1 MAGAGLW
8 GIMAERPEYRL
19 EDQIGFVLRRVTQ
32 RHLALFSAAI
42 PQVTTTQ
49 WAVIARLFELGSM
62 SQNHLG
68 REAAMDAATVK
79 GVVDRLVRE
88 GLVET
93 APDPDDKRRLT
104 VALTAAGRDLFQAQL
119 AAAAGVSEATLAPL
133 SEEERAQVLALLA
146 RLT

>member
-1 MAGAGLW
+1 MAK
-8 GIMAERPEYRL
+8 RPDYHL

-49 WAVIARLFELGSM
+49 WAVIARLSELGPM

-68 REAAMDAATVK
+68 RETAMDAATVK

-104 VALTAAGRDLFQAQL
+104 VALSPAGRDLFRAQL
-119 AAAAGVSEATLAPL
+119 AAAAGVSQATLAPL
-133 SEEERAQVLALLA
+133 SADEQATLLALLA

>member
-1 MAGAGLW
+1 MAK
-8 GIMAERPEYRL
+8 RPDYHL

-49 WAVIARLFELGSM
+49 WAVIVRLSEIGPM

-93 APDPDDKRRLT
+93 APDPDDKRRVT

-119 AAAAGVSEATLAPL
+119 AAAAGVSEATLSPL
-133 SEEERAQVLALLA
+133 TAQERAAFMALLA

>member
-1 MAGAGLW
+1 MAK
-8 GIMAERPEYRL
+8 RPDYHL

-49 WAVIARLFELGSM
+49 WAVIARLSEIGPM
-62 SQNHLG
+62 SQNLLG

-133 SEEERAQVLALLA
+133 TPQERAQVLALLA
-146 RLT
+146 RLA

>member
-1 MAGAGLW
+1 MAK
-8 GIMAERPEYRL
+8 RPDYQL

-49 WAVIARLFELGSM
+49 WAVIARLSELGPL

-88 GLVET
+88 RLVET

-104 VALTAAGRDLFQAQL
+104 VALTAAGRDLFRQQL
-119 AAAAGVSEATLAPL
+119 AAAVGVSQATLAPL
-133 SEEERAQVLALLA
+133 SVEEQATLLALLA

>member
-1 MAGAGLW
+1 MAK
-8 GIMAERPEYRL
+8 RPDYHL

-49 WAVIARLFELGSM
+49 WAVIARLSELGPL

-88 GLVET
+88 RLVET

-104 VALTAAGRDLFQAQL
+104 VALTAAGRDLFRQQL
-119 AAAAGVSEATLAPL
+119 AAAVGVSQATLAPL
-133 SEEERAQVLALLA
+133 SVEEQATLLALLA

>member
-1 MAGAGLW
+1 MAK
-8 GIMAERPEYRL
+8 RPDYQL

-49 WAVIARLFELGSM
+49 WAVIARLSEIGPM

-88 GLVET
+88 GSAITSNAPSASAAPFSTIAGQWPRPRSRCQT
-93 APDPDDKRRLT
+93 AISAAVFDEADKLGLRMV
-104 VALTAAGRDLFQAQL
+104 VAR
-119 AAAAGVSEATLAPL
+119 
-133 SEEERAQVLALLA
+133 
-146 RLT
+146 

>member
-1 MAGAGLW
+1 MAK
-8 GIMAERPEYRL
+8 RPDYHL

-49 WAVIARLFELGSM
+49 WAVIARLSEIGPM

-93 APDPDDKRRLT
+93 APDPDDRRRLT

-119 AAAAGVSEATLAPL
+119 AAAAGVSEATLSPL
-133 SEEERAQVLALLA
+133 TAQERAAFMALLA

>member
-1 MAGAGLW
+1 MAK
-8 GIMAERPEYRL
+8 RPDYQL

-49 WAVIARLFELGSM
+49 WAVIARLSEIGPM

-93 APDPDDKRRLT
+93 APDPDDKRRVT

-119 AAAAGVSEATLAPL
+119 AAAAGVSEATLSPL
-133 SEEERAQVLALLA
+133 TAQERAAFMALLA

>member
-1 MAGAGLW
+1 MAK
-8 GIMAERPEYRL
+8 RPDYQL

-49 WAVIARLFELGSM
+49 WAVIARLSEIGPM

-68 REAAMDAATVK
+68 RETAMDAATVK
-79 GVVDRLVRE
+79 GVVDRLVRQ

-104 VALTAAGRDLFQAQL
+104 VALTEAGRDLFRAQL
-119 AAAAGVSEATLAPL
+119 AAAVGVSRATLAPL
-133 SEEERAQVLALLA
+133 TVGEQATLLALLA